1 MLLASGETWEEEMN
15 TYLNVPVVTGHQS
28 RGTAHEAEARRSRS
42 ERAIAALRRARGH
55 VFASQTNLSWAT
67 RTGQSGSGRRGWQVK
82 ARDLHPGDVV
92 QQHDWPL
99 HVRQVTLSEAT
110 VAIAVTEFEFPLRY
124 AADEPVQLAA

>member
-1 MLLASGETWEEEMN
+1 MN
-15 TYLNVPVVTGHQS
+15 AYLNAPVVTGHQS
-28 RGTAHEAEARRSRS
+28 RGTAHGPEARRSRS
-42 ERAIAALRRARGH
+42 ERTIAAVRRACGH
-55 VFASQTNLSWAT
+55 VFASQTNLSPAT
-67 RTGQSGSGRRGWQVK
+67 PTVQSGSGRRGWQVQ

-124 AADEPVQLAA
+124 AADERVQLAA